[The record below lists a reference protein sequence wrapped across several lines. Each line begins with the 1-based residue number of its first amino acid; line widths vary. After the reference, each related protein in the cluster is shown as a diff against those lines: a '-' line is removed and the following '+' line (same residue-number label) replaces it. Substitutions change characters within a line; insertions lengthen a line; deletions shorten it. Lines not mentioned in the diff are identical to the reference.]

1 MTYQELP
8 ELLTIQQAAKL
19 INVHPNTLR
28 NWEKEGKIA
37 VVRIGSRRDRR
48 FPKSAIW
55 QLSQPTSNDNTTY
68 GVGSDFGMNSLQG
81 RLTGAMNY

>member
-8 ELLTIQQAAKL
+8 ELLTIKQASAL

-28 NWEKEGKIA
+28 NWEREGKVQ

-55 QLSQPTSNDNTTY
+55 KLSQGMFVSSVIMEPSLFQNSFGTQSNY
-68 GVGSDFGMNSLQG
+68 
-81 RLTGAMNY
+81 